1 MANRF
6 RNVMNE
12 VVDARPPLSPSAE
25 QMALIVVDMQYF
37 DAHRDWGE
45 GRTAKELG
53 VAEHF
58 EEYFDQID
66 TIVPQIQ
73 KLLKLF
79 RNKAME
85 VIHIRVAE
93 LTEDSRDVGRK
104 QLVRGFVV
112 PAGSREADFLE
123 ELAPIDDELII
134 SKSSS
139 GVFPVTNLDRLLRNM
154 HINTLVFTGT
164 STNGCVESAVRD
176 AVDIGYNVVV
186 VSDAC
191 AAGTRETHELA
202 LVSMEGALTRI
213 LSTDDVESLV
223 QPLEPVSREARSGL
237 KRVEPYLPQP
247 GRAGEED
254 DQNPYDGILPPA
266 LELPLTRDNAALLL
280 VDGQRMTCDPSCG
293 LGTMARDKGEGAVLD
308 SYFGRVERAIDG
320 MARLL
325 ESARA
330 RGLPV
335 IHVRTAGRFP
345 DGRDLSRKK
354 KVQGFRFGPD
364 SEEAQFMPAL
374 RPQNGEL
381 VLNKPASGVFTGTG
395 LDDILRNLGVENLVL
410 GGVSYDGAIQGSV
423 RSISDRGY
431 GLILVPDA
439 CATYIES
446 RQKRLWDVESGVIQV
461 KDVAETV
468 IQLNAL

>member
-6 RNVMNE
+6 RNVINE
-12 VVDARPPLSPSAE
+12 VVDAGPPLSPSAE

-66 TIVPQIQ
+66 DIVPRIQ
-73 KLLKLF
+73 RLLKLF
-79 RNKAME
+79 RDKAME

-123 ELAPIDDELII
+123 EVAPVNDELII
-134 SKSSS
+134 NKSSS

-154 HINTLVFTGT
+154 DINTLVFTGT

-176 AVDIGYNVVV
+176 AVDMGYDVVV

-191 AAGTRETHELA
+191 AAGTRETHKLA

-213 LSTDDVESLV
+213 LSTDEVESLV
-223 QPLEPVSREARSGL
+223 QPMEPVSPDARSGL
-237 KRVEPYLPQP
+237 RRVEPYLPQP
-247 GRAGEED
+247 GRRGED
-254 DQNPYDGILPPA
+254 DDENPYDGILPPA
-266 LELPLTRDNAALLL
+266 LELPLTRDNAALVLI
-280 VDGQRMTCDPSCG
+280 DAQRLTCDPACG
-293 LGTMARDKGEGAVLD
+293 LGAMARERGEGLLLD
-308 SYFGRVERAIDG
+308 SYFNRVESALKG
-320 MARLL
+320 MSRLL

-330 RGLPV
+330 QGLPI
-335 IHVRTAGRFP
+335 IHVRTSGRFP

-354 KVQGFRFGPD
+354 KMQGFSFGPNSD
-364 SEEAQFMPAL
+364 QAEFMPGLEPWA
-374 RPQNGEL
+374 GEL

-395 LDDILRNLGVENLVL
+395 LDAMLRNLGVENLVL
-410 GGVSYDGAIQGSV
+410 GGISYDGAIQGSV

-439 CATYIES
+439 CATYIEL

-468 IQLNAL
+468 VQLNAL